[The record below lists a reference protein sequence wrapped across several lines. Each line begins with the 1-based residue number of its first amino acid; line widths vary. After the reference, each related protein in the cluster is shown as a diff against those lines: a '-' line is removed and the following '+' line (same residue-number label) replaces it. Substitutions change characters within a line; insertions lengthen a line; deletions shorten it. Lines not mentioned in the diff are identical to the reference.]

1 MFCKINTKRS
11 RGAEIAFEEANRSI
25 GPIKKFYRMRRRY
38 FSQMGKEIPR
48 DRSIAR
54 YSSDYEGILGP
65 GIFKWEKR
73 EIGTKDR
80 K

>member
-1 MFCKINTKRS
+1 MRS
-11 RGAEIAFEEANRSI
+11 RKRIGRLARSI
-25 GPIKKFYRMRRRY
+25 KKISSHASTIL
-38 FSQMGKEIPR
+38 FSNEER

-54 YSSDYEGILGP
+54 YSSDYERILGL